1 MINSSPTQ
9 SQAIALSVG
18 IRGEGFPILCLHG
31 HPGSQECMS
40 VFVDRLSQHFQT
52 IAPDLRGYGNS
63 RTRRD
68 FQMSDHLQDLEALL
82 DGLEVERTFL
92 LGWSLG
98 GILALELAIK
108 RPERFAGLILIASAA
123 RPRGN
128 HPPTKWQDLLFT
140 GLCSIANQIFPG
152 WRWNIETLGK
162 RSLYRYLL
170 QQHTAVAY
178 RYLAKE
184 GTSAYLQTSGHA
196 QRALAAAL
204 KSGYNRL
211 ADLQQIQIPCLVL
224 AGAGDRH
231 ITAESSIETARAI
244 PDCQWKCYPNT
255 AHLFPWE
262 IPEQVLG
269 DIEEWIAGYSGS
281 QISAIQKT

>member
-9 SQAIALSVG
+9 SQAIALNVQV
-18 IRGEGFPILCLHG
+18 RGKGFPIFCLHG
-31 HPGSQECMS
+31 HPGSAESMS
-40 VFVDRLSQHFQT
+40 VFTDRLSQKFQT

-63 RTRRD
+63 RTSRD

-82 DGLEVERTFL
+82 DKLAIEQSLL

-108 RPERFAGLILIASAA
+108 NPERFTGLILIASAA
-123 RPRGN
+123 RPKGN
-128 HPPTKWQDLLFT
+128 HPRTTWQDLLFT
-140 GLCSIANQIFPG
+140 GLSSIANQIVPG
-152 WRWNIETLGK
+152 SRWNIETFGK

-178 RYLAKE
+178 QYLARE
-184 GTSAYLQTSGHA
+184 GASAYLQTSSYA

-204 KSGYNRL
+204 KSRYNRL
-211 ADLQQIQIPCLVL
+211 ADLPQLQLPCLVL
-224 AGAGDRH
+224 AGEGDRH
-231 ITAESSIETARAI
+231 ITAESSLEMARAI
-244 PDCQWKCYPNT
+244 PDCQWKCYANT

-262 IPEQVLG
+262 IPEQVLE
-269 DIEEWIAGYSGS
+269 DIEKWIES
-281 QISAIQKT
+281 KL